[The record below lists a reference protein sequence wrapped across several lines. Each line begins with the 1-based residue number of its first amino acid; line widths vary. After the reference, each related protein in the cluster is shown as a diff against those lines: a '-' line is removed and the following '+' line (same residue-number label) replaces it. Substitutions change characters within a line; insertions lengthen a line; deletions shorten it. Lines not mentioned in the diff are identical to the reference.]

1 MLIQSAAV
9 PPVRDAGERRENNSR
24 GHRSWQV
31 EQTVPVTGRAPEDQV
46 VDELGRVFETV
57 SRYFSLL
64 SEPMR
69 VRILHVICQ
78 EERTVSQIVAE
89 TGATQ
94 TNVSRHLNTMYR
106 AGVLTRRK
114 EGNFIYYGVADRT
127 LTEICRNV
135 CVHIATR
142 QDGADADQAGL
153 ATLAQGLVNA
163 AAPAGDPEPSAG

>member
-1 MLIQSAAV
+1 MASWATGPGAS
-9 PPVRDAGERRENNSR
+9 RAREKL
-24 GHRSWQV
+24 
-31 EQTVPVTGRAPEDQV
+31 V
-46 VDELGRVFETV
+46 VDELGPVFETV

-69 VRILHVICQ
+69 IRILHAICQ
-78 EERTVSQIVAE
+78 DERTVSEIVAE

-114 EGNFIYYGVADRT
+114 DGNFIFYGVADRA

-135 CVHIATR
+135 CVHIAAR
-142 QDGADADQAGL
+142 REDADADMAGL
-153 ATLAQGLVNA
+153 SALARGL
-163 AAPAGDPEPSAG
+163 AAPGAPSGTDAKTSGG